1 MFRNPIFTSISRIL
15 AISIM
20 LLLYIGVA
28 DAQSKKKIVVEEEDS
43 ISFFRGLSVS
53 LDAVGLAQL
62 AFGDYGQYEGAL
74 RVNLKDKYL
83 PIIELGWGKA
93 DASDEVTTLTY
104 KTSAPYGRI
113 GCDFNIMKNKH
124 DIHRL
129 YAGFRYAY
137 TSYKFDVFS
146 SGLTDPNWG
155 NKCEY
160 EATGV
165 KAYYHW
171 AELVVGVDAKI
182 WKCFR
187 LGWSARYKRR
197 LFYNEGDIGRTWY
210 VPGYGKQGNIRLG
223 GTFNI
228 TIEL

>member
-1 MFRNPIFTSISRIL
+1 MCISLMLICSIGL
-15 AISIM
+15 Q
-20 LLLYIGVA
+20 
-28 DAQSKKKIVVEEEDS
+28 AQTKKKIFTEEVDT
-43 ISFFRGLSVS
+43 IPFFRGFSVS
-53 LDAVGLAQL
+53 LDAVGLAQM
-62 AFGDYGQYEGAL
+62 AFGNYGQYEGAL
-74 RVNLKDKYL
+74 RVNLKDKYF

-93 DASDEVTTLTY
+93 NAYDEITKLTY
-104 KTSAPYGRI
+104 KTGAPYGRI

-129 YAGFRYAY
+129 YGGLRYAF

-146 SGLTDPNWG
+146 PNLKDPVWG
-155 NKCEY
+155 DYVEFQMHD
-160 EATGV
+160 V
-165 KAYYHW
+165 KANYHW
-171 AELVVGVDAKI
+171 LEFVVGVDAKV

-197 LFYNEGDIGRTWY
+197 LFHNDGDAGNTWY
-210 VPGYGKQGNIRLG
+210 VPGYGKQGNMRLG

>member
-1 MFRNPIFTSISRIL
+1 MVEVENDTISL
-15 AISIM
+15 
-20 LLLYIGVA
+20 
-28 DAQSKKKIVVEEEDS
+28 
-43 ISFFRGLSVS
+43 FRGLSIS
-53 LDAVGLAQL
+53 FDLVGLAQM

-83 PIIELGWGKA
+83 PIVELGLGKA
-93 DASDEVTTLTY
+93 NAYDETTKLTY

-129 YAGFRYAY
+129 YAGFRYAF
-137 TSYKFDVFS
+137 TSYKFDVMS
-146 SGLTDPNWG
+146 PGVVDPIW
-155 NKCEY
+155 KTQCEY
-160 EATGV
+160 GAQGV
-165 KAYYHW
+165 SAYYHW
-171 AELVVGVDAKI
+171 LEFVVGVDAKI

-187 LGWSARYKRR
+187 MGWSARYKRR
-197 LFYNEGDIGRTWY
+197 LFHNDGDIGKTWY

-228 TIEL
+228 NIEL